1 MYVWKDRQ
9 ALAGSLS
16 GVSWLK
22 GKSGGFPL
30 STIFRSTVQASGVVA
45 MYREGSFSMLHL
57 DLSLRKHWNNR
68 FSVTLSPLRYLR
80 VTCHCLVVK

>member
-1 MYVWKDRQ
+1 MDKGF
-9 ALAGSLS
+9 LFF
-16 GVSWLK
+16 K

-45 MYREGSFSMLHL
+45 MYREGSFFMLHV

-68 FSVTLSPLRYLR
+68 FSVTLSLLDTYGSPAI
-80 VTCHCLVVK
+80 V

>member
-45 MYREGSFSMLHL
+45 MYREGSFSI
-57 DLSLRKHWNNR
+57 
-68 FSVTLSPLRYLR
+68 
-80 VTCHCLVVK
+80 